1 MLEEQRNLVLTVTVS
16 RDSQRVL
23 AALGDDLMGR
33 FSKLRLLLGINIFW
47 LALSALSDGVNT
59 LVLPAR
65 LLQLQG
71 EASAT
76 TLGLVTFV
84 GLLLAMLVQPFAGQ
98 VSDRMRARWGRRG
111 LLVVGAAVSVVGL
124 LLFGTSSALL
134 FVLASYLLIQGA
146 ASVAQA
152 AQQGFIPD
160 LVTPETRGAAS
171 GLKSFMDLSGALV
184 GFVVL
189 GQLLA
194 GGEMEPAV
202 MGLAAIVLVGLL
214 LTVVLVREPVPAK
227 RKAVRIPAIRE
238 AFQLDLRRH
247 RAFAWLVGARFLFL
261 LGTYGVGRF
270 LLLFVAARLGLDAG
284 RAAEEAGMVLAGLT
298 LVSVLTAIPA
308 GWAADRYGRMPLMVL
323 GSLLSAAGVF
333 LLIWARSETQILLFG
348 SLMGMG
354 SAAFA
359 GANWALTADLAPEAE
374 AGRFFGLANVGT
386 AGATA
391 AAGLFGPLV
400 DWGNRMQPEAGYTL
414 LFVSAVG
421 AFLTSILALRLVAA
435 ARSDDAN
442 QAYLMFPESTTERAA
457 AQPEVES

>member
-1 MLEEQRNLVLTVTVS
+1 MLEERPNLALNVTS
-16 RDSQRVL
+16 SWRCKRRL
-23 AALGDDLMGR
+23 AAPHDELMSHHSR
-33 FSKLRLLLGINIFW
+33 FRLLLGINIFW
-47 LALSALSDGVNT
+47 LALSALSDGLNT

-84 GLLLAMLVQPFAGQ
+84 GLLLAMLVQPLAGQ
-98 VSDRMRARWGRRG
+98 FSDRMRARWGRRG
-111 LLVVGAAVSVVGL
+111 MLALGSAVAVVGL
-124 LLFGTSSALL
+124 TLFAGSRALL

-171 GLKSFMDLSGALV
+171 GVKSFMDLAGALV
-184 GFVVL
+184 GFVLL

-194 GGEMEPAV
+194 GGEMWPASGALIV
-202 MGLAAIVLVGLL
+202 IVLAGLL
-214 LTVVLVREPVPAK
+214 LTVVLVREPVPAA
-227 RKAVRIPAIRE
+227 RKAVRMPALRE

-270 LLLFVAARLGLDAG
+270 LLLFVAARLRLDAG

-298 LVSVLTAIPA
+298 LVAVIAAIPA
-308 GWAADRYGRMPLMVL
+308 GWAADRYGRLPLMVL
-323 GSLLSAAGVF
+323 GSLLSAAGV
-333 LLIWARSETQILLFG
+333 LLLVWARSETQILLFG
-348 SLMGMG
+348 SLMGIG

-374 AGRFFGLANVGT
+374 AGRFFGLANFGT

-391 AAGLFGPLV
+391 AAGLFGPIV
-400 DWGNRMQPEAGYTL
+400 DWGNRVQPEAGFTL
-414 LFVSAVG
+414 LFVTAIC
-421 AFLTSILALRLVAA
+421 AFLASILALRPVAA
-435 ARSDDAN
+435 ARSDEAN
-442 QAYLMFPESTTERAA
+442 QAYMMLPGSTRERAA
-457 AQPEVES
+457 ARPEMEP